1 MSLAGYRPVNIAGI
15 AHLVMPATPVALRYQ
30 VDWPASLA
38 KFGYRRRSIWPV
50 WSSSDRVG
58 SSSRRTKTTGAPV
71 ALWVAPTGWAV
82 AVGAGRSS
90 SAAGDASRNTSRK
103 TIGAGEA

>member
-58 SSSRRTKTTGAPV
+58 SSSSRMKTTGSAAG
-71 ALWVAPTGWAV
+71 ALGGARGLGGTGR
-82 AVGAGRSS
+82 AGRIS
-90 SAAGDASRNTSRK
+90 SAAGDASRKTSRN